1 MHDRHCPNCNAD
13 LQGDPIPQE
22 YIEEGCYG
30 EGVTHFYRTIGIY
43 SVEQDRTIAWAC
55 PDCGHEWDRK

>member
-1 MHDRHCPNCNAD
+1 MHDRHCPDCNAD

-22 YIEEGCYG
+22 YIDEGCYG
-30 EGVTHFYRTIGIY
+30 EGVTHFSRIIGIY